1 VRLLIVTND
10 YPPKPGGIQIY
21 LKSLVDSY
29 PDEVH
34 VVGPSDVD
42 ADPGEPGVSRGVRRY
57 MLPTAATT
65 RVIVEAAE
73 GFGPD
78 ALLFGA
84 PHPLPVLGDRL
95 RERLGVPIGV
105 LSHGA
110 EITIPGAIPV
120 VRQLLGRNLASADV
134 LFAVSRYTAD
144 RVRRI
149 SRKPVELLGAGV
161 EVDTFTPPQD
171 PPANEIPVVGCVSRF
186 VPRKGQERLIRAVA
200 MLDTDV
206 EVLLVG
212 SGRSEG
218 KLRKLA
224 DSLGVGVR
232 FEVAVPWSALP
243 DLYRQ
248 MDVFCMACRSR
259 WAGLEFEG
267 LGLVFLEAASS
278 GVPVLV
284 GDSGGSP
291 ETLLPG
297 ETGFVV
303 SDVDAIVEGLEI
315 LLSDLPSARRMGA
328 QGRRFV
334 KREFTWELVVERL
347 YAGFAPHLG

>member
-1 VRLLIVTND
+1 MRLLIVTND

-21 LKSLVDSY
+21 LKNLVDAY

-34 VVGPSDVD
+34 VVGPSDDD
-42 ADPGEPGVSRGVRRY
+42 ADHREPGVSRAVRPY
-57 MLPTAATT
+57 MMPTAATKRT
-65 RVIVEAAE
+65 IVEAAE
-73 GFGPD
+73 SFGPD

-84 PHPLPVLGDRL
+84 PHPLPVLGNRL

-110 EITIPGAIPV
+110 EITIPGAIPG
-120 VRQLLGRNLASADV
+120 VRQILGRNLASADV
-134 LFAVSRYTAD
+134 RFAVSRYTAD
-144 RVRRI
+144 RVHRI

-161 EVDTFTPPQD
+161 EVDTFTPPRE
-171 PPANEIPVVGCVSRF
+171 PPNNGIPVVGCVSRF

-200 MLDTDV
+200 RLDTDV

-212 SGRSEG
+212 RGRSEG
-218 KLRKLA
+218 RLRKLA
-224 DSLGVGVR
+224 SSLDVRVR
-232 FEVAVPWSALP
+232 FEVEVPWSALP
-243 DLYRQ
+243 ELYRQ
-248 MDVFCMACRSR
+248 MDVFCMACKSR

-291 ETLLPG
+291 ETVLQG
-297 ETGFVV
+297 DTGFVV

-328 QGRRFV
+328 RGRQFV
-334 KREFTWELVVERL
+334 KREFTWERVVERL
-347 YAGFAPHLG
+347 YDGFAPHLG